1 MARTSEGSGPGRRG
15 YELTTI
21 KSVDRAGRLS
31 ELVVEEI
38 LTYIRTNG
46 LKPGEKLPPER
57 IFIERL
63 GVSRSS
69 VREGLRA
76 LTTLGAVDVR
86 HGDGMYVGT
95 AADPSQP
102 SRGSIFDASE
112 ENALRNLVETR
123 LGIEFAAVT
132 AATQRAS
139 DDDLDGLA
147 ALLDQQERDLGK
159 HLPWEPLAFELAVAE
174 MSGNSW
180 LSEVELMLRDAWV
193 ALSAGL
199 RETVGRHGEWLA
211 EHRAILASMRSRNV
225 AQAQR
230 LVVAHL
236 SLERFE
242 DDLKSRGSRS
252 ARAGSKS
259 RSRRR

>member
-1 MARTSEGSGPGRRG
+1 MLEPQGFEHLLSGLGQRLDGDGLALGSCDLLLQGRQVG
-15 YELTTI
+15 H
-21 KSVDRAGRLS
+21 
-31 ELVVEEI
+31 
-38 LTYIRTNG
+38 
-46 LKPGEKLPPER
+46 
-57 IFIERL
+57 
-63 GVSRSS
+63 
-69 VREGLRA
+69 A
-76 LTTLGAVDVR
+76 LTGVDT
-86 HGDGMYVGT
+86 G
-95 AADPSQP
+95 
-102 SRGSIFDASE
+102 
-112 ENALRNLVETR
+112 
-123 LGIEFAAVT
+123 
-132 AATQRAS
+132 
-139 DDDLDGLA
+139 LDGLVTDSTLRDQEA
-147 ALLDQQERDLGK
+147 SQPASGLLILDGDLILAGAGDQLRLEAELLQLLPCFLGQGVDPDRLLVRELHKGGLHCKEVRERPVDAFGLQQERDLGK

-242 DDLKSRGSRS
+242 DDLQSRGSRS